1 MSLLQGK
8 KGRSLM
14 SCKPEKLMAQ
24 SSRKMKLGKKIN
36 ILPRQVAILCQIL
49 SNGICINLTL
59 INLICLFSGYK

>member
-1 MSLLQGK
+1 
-8 KGRSLM
+8 
-14 SCKPEKLMAQ
+14 MAQ